1 MRTFIVAAALALAA
15 ACSAPAPPPDSLASL
30 QITAPQ
36 ADTRLVAVFSYA
48 TWCSSCKALD
58 PKINAVRAANTFEG
72 VEFFA
77 LDYTQ
82 KDAAAYYAAAE
93 TLGVADTMR
102 TKFADRIST
111 GRLYL
116 IDRDSGAILAEVTKD
131 MDEAAI
137 TAAITEAAATAAS

>member
-1 MRTFIVAAALALAA
+1 MRTLIAATALALTA
-15 ACSAPAPPPDSLASL
+15 ACSASAPPPDSLASA

-58 PKINAVRAANTFEG
+58 PKINTVRAANTFEG

-102 TKFADRIST
+102 TKFAV
-111 GRLYL
+111 

-131 MDEAAI
+131 MDETAI
-137 TAAITEAAATAAS
+137 TAAIIEAVATAAS